1 VQLALRRAYGY
12 AYGPPRPLSLR
23 GLGQSGEVGSEGG
36 SLPDFG
42 TVVSEDPLIPTVTVP
57 NSGSLFCPDGS
68 PVFSDGSCT
77 ETSAPSGSAGSI
89 AAAAQVAAALSKAI
103 TPIISATGVPS
114 CPAGYAYGAAGQS
127 VQIAPGVATVGAGR
141 CLPVSGIG
149 TGQLI
154 SGVSN
159 STLGIAAIAFLALMM
174 FSGGRRR

>member
-1 VQLALRRAYGY
+1 MQLALRRAYGY

-42 TVVSEDPLIPTVTVP
+42 TVTGGDPIPTDPSTFLPPGYNITGVTP
-57 NSGSLFCPDGS
+57 GAELTPAQLAQQQA
-68 PVFSDGSCT
+68 
-77 ETSAPSGSAGSI
+77 EASAWLLQNIPTTPPGMTTAQTLSTLALTASQIATGLTAGTVQRAATCPSGYQYASG
-89 AAAAQVAAALSKAI
+89 
-103 TPIISATGVPS
+103 PCVP
-114 CPAGYAYGAAGQS
+114 GAA
-127 VQIAPGVATVGAGR
+127 
-141 CLPVSGIG
+141 